1 MSYSTRRGLT
11 ATRIASCPLRPGA
24 AGGVATRKRGPT
36 GPPLLRS
43 PGTLPSNRATAHTL
57 TPDLITDT
65 VVDHVGALVRE
76 LAHHRLLEMGMQS
89 AHLPRM
95 QSSHGRPLMTRS
107 QDFDAMSAHYGYA
120 PVCAVLSQRFGATF
134 EFTTTA

>member
-1 MSYSTRRGLT
+1 MHTTGRA
-11 ATRIASCPLRPGA
+11 AT
-24 AGGVATRKRGPT
+24 KR
-36 GPPLLRS
+36 LNLAEMEDLVR
-43 PGTLPSNRATAHTL
+43 LAHTAHTL

-95 QSSHGRPLMTRS
+95 QPSHRRPLMTRS

-134 EFTTTA
+134 EFTTTAHHCLVQFKIARDGPR